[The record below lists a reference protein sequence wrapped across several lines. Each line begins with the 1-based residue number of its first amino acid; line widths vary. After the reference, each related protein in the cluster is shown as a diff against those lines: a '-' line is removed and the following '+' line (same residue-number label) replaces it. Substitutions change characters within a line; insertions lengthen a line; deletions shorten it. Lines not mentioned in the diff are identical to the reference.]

1 MMWIEPWSTDFQKSS
16 VPWKAAQESS
26 SSDVHN
32 GMEQALIYLSRS
44 LQETHEAS
52 KWVNEDNS
60 MKRLFSKY
68 VARLRE
74 PPRNY
79 ETRKGLPD

>member
-1 MMWIEPWSTDFQKSS
+1 
-16 VPWKAAQESS
+16 
-26 SSDVHN
+26 
-32 GMEQALIYLSRS
+32 MEQALIYLSRS

-60 MKRLFSKY
+60 MKRLFSKD
-68 VARLRE
+68 VARLKE